1 MIEIRKYGLSLILT
15 LASLLT
21 ANAQKVALKTNLL
34 YDATTTP
41 NLGAE
46 LAMGKKST
54 LQLFYGLNP
63 WKFASDRTKQLRH
76 WLLMPEYRYWTCQK
90 FNGHF
95 FGIHA
100 LGGQYNVGGIDLPNP
115 VFKDLDEKRY
125 EGWYAGGGLTYGYQ
139 WLLSRHWNLE
149 ASVGV
154 GYIRFHYKEFP
165 CTECGALIQENNKNY
180 FGPTKLALSLMYC
193 F

>member
-1 MIEIRKYGLSLILT
+1 
-15 LASLLT
+15 
-21 ANAQKVALKTNLL
+21 
-34 YDATTTP
+34 
-41 NLGAE
+41 
-46 LAMGKKST
+46 MGKKST

>member
-1 MIEIRKYGLSLILT
+1 MT

>member
-41 NLGAE
+41 NLRAE

>member
-1 MIEIRKYGLSLILT
+1 MIEIHKYGLALILT

-34 YDATTTP
+34 YDATSTP

-46 LAMGKKST
+46 LALGKKST

-100 LGGQYNVGGIDLPNP
+100 LGGQYNVGGIDLSNP
-115 VFKDLDEKRY
+115 VFEDLDKKRY
-125 EGWYAGGGLTYGYQ
+125 EGWYAGGGLAYGYQ
-139 WLLSRHWNLE
+139 WLLSRHWSLE

>member
-1 MIEIRKYGLSLILT
+1 MIEIHKYGLALILT

-34 YDATTTP
+34 YDATSTP

-46 LAMGKKST
+46 LALGKKST

-100 LGGQYNVGGIDLPNP
+100 LGGQYNVGGIALSNP
-115 VFKDLDEKRY
+115 VFKDLDKKRY
-125 EGWYAGGGLTYGYQ
+125 EGWYAGGGLAYGYQ
-139 WLLSRHWNLE
+139 WLLSRHWSLE

>member
-125 EGWYAGGGLTYGYQ
+125 EGWYAGGGVTYGYQ

>member
-21 ANAQKVALKTNLL
+21 ANAQKMALKTNLL

>member
-63 WKFASDRTKQLRH
+63 WQFASDRTKQLRH

>member
-1 MIEIRKYGLSLILT
+1 MIEIRKYGLSLILP

>member
-1 MIEIRKYGLSLILT
+1 MIEIRKYGLALILT

>member
-1 MIEIRKYGLSLILT
+1 MIEIRKYGLALILT

-21 ANAQKVALKTNLL
+21 ANAQKVALKTNPL

>member
-76 WLLMPEYRYWTCQK
+76 WLLIPEYRYWTCQK

>member
-76 WLLMPEYRYWTCQK
+76 WLLMPEYCYWTCQK

>member
-115 VFKDLDEKRY
+115 IFKDLDEKRY

-149 ASVGV
+149 AYVGV

>member
-115 VFKDLDEKRY
+115 IFKDLDEKRY

>member
-139 WLLSRHWNLE
+139 WLLSSHWNLE

>member
-100 LGGQYNVGGIDLPNP
+100 LGGQYNVGGIDLSNP

>member
-115 VFKDLDEKRY
+115 VFKDLDEKHY

>member
-1 MIEIRKYGLSLILT
+1 MIEIRKHGLSLILT

>member
-1 MIEIRKYGLSLILT
+1 MIEIHKYGLALILT

-34 YDATTTP
+34 YDATSTP

-46 LAMGKKST
+46 LALGKKST

-100 LGGQYNVGGIDLPNP
+100 LGGQYNVGGIDLSNP
-115 VFKDLDEKRY
+115 VFKDLDKKRY
-125 EGWYAGGGLTYGYQ
+125 EGWYAGGGLAYGYQ
-139 WLLSRHWNLE
+139 CLLSRHWSLE

>member
-1 MIEIRKYGLSLILT
+1 MIEIHKYGLALILT

-34 YDATTTP
+34 YDATSTP

-46 LAMGKKST
+46 LALGKKST

-100 LGGQYNVGGIDLPNP
+100 LGGQYNVGGIDLFNP
-115 VFKDLDEKRY
+115 VFKDLDKKRY
-125 EGWYAGGGLTYGYQ
+125 EGWYAGGGLAYGYQ
-139 WLLSRHWNLE
+139 WLLSRHWSLE

>member
-63 WKFASDRTKQLRH
+63 WKFASYRTKQLRH

>member
-63 WKFASDRTKQLRH
+63 WKIASDRTKQLRH